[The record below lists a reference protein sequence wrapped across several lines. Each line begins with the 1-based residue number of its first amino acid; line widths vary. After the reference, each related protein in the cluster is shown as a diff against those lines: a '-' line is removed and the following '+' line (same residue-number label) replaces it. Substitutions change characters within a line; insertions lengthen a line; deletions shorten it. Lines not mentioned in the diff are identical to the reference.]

1 METLPEQLLFRLQEQ
16 IVRGELTPGQRL
28 AESELASRY
37 GVSRGPL
44 REAIRRLEA
53 RRLVE
58 VAPRTG
64 ARVVDFDAEQLA
76 DVYQAREALEGM
88 AARLA
93 AQAMTDAEIEQLSQL
108 LDHHEQSIAA
118 DEGQHYLQDEGDV
131 DFHYRLAAGS
141 HNAVLVGMLCDELYQ
156 LVRLFRHRF
165 SSVRDRPITALSE
178 HRAIVE
184 ALRERDGELAELLM
198 RRHIAK
204 ARRSALSAFADAQAN
219 AAGTKVKSASTE
231 RTATKSSF
239 QTTTSD

>member
-64 ARVVDFDAEQLA
+64 ARVVDFDAQQLA

-93 AQAMTDAEIEQLSQL
+93 AEAMTTGEIEQLSDL
-108 LDHHEQSIAA
+108 LDRHEQSIAA
-118 DEGQHYLQDEGDV
+118 DDGQHYLQDEGDV

-156 LVRLFRHRF
+156 IVRLFRHRF
-165 SSVRDRPITALSE
+165 SSVRGRPVTALSE
-178 HRAIVE
+178 HRAIVD

-204 ARRSALSAFADAQAN
+204 ARRSALNAFASAQSNGQPTDAKT
-219 AAGTKVKSASTE
+219 AAP
-231 RTATKSSF
+231 TATAKIN
-239 QTTTSD
+239 SDRRS